1 MKSGI
6 SGTDSANACLLIGE
20 SAPHIHCGRTIRGM
34 MLDMLIALIPSAALA
49 IIYWGVDAL
58 RVMALAVAVA
68 VLVEAACCRLM
79 NRKISIDDLNAV
91 VVGLLLA
98 FMLPAGAAWW
108 VVVVGTALSVC
119 LGKMIFGGLGA
130 NPVPAV
136 LVGYAAISVCWG
148 IHVDPDTVQ
157 LATSWSDP
165 LTKLKFFGAAGIDRF
180 SYFDLLLG
188 RQIGGLG
195 SANVG
200 MILLGGLYLVAR
212 GTVRWQIPLA
222 FLVGTAAVS
231 GLFYLTAPEMYAPPM
246 FHLLTGSVMLAAFFI
261 ATDSACSPSRTAAM
275 IIYGLLGGALV
286 VLIRIYGMHVDGTA
300 FAVLLASLV
309 VPYCVL
315 LRPKP
320 FGVK

>member
-1 MKSGI
+1 MKSGN
-6 SGTDSANACLLIGE
+6 SGSGGMTPCLLIGE
-20 SAPHIHCGRTIRGM
+20 SAPHIHCGRTIRGL
-34 MLDMLIALIPSAALA
+34 MLDIIIAMLPSAALA
-49 IIYWGVDAL
+49 IVYWGVDAL

-68 VLVEAACCRLM
+68 VLAEAACCRLM
-79 NRKISIDDLNAV
+79 GRKSSIDDLNAV
-91 VVGLLLA
+91 VVGLLVA
-98 FMLPAGAAWW
+98 FMLPAGVAWW
-108 VVVVGTALSVC
+108 VVVVGVGLSIC
-119 LGKMIFGGLGA
+119 LGKMVFGGIGA
-130 NPVPAV
+130 NPVPAA

-165 LTKLKFFGAAGIDRF
+165 LTKLKFFGAAGIEKF
-180 SYFDLLLG
+180 GYADLLFG

-212 GTVRWQIPLA
+212 RTVRWQIPLA
-222 FLVGTAAVS
+222 FLLGTAVVS
-231 GLFYLTAPEMYAPPM
+231 GLFYMAAPETYAPPL
-246 FHLLTGSVMLAAFFI
+246 FHLLTGGVMLAAFFI
-261 ATDSACSPSRTAAM
+261 ATDYACSPSRTAAM
-275 IIYGLLGGALV
+275 FLYGVLGGALV
-286 VLIRIYGMHVDGTA
+286 VLIRVYGMHVDGTA

>member
-1 MKSGI
+1 MNN
-6 SGTDSANACLLIGE
+6 ANPKLGDTNVCLLVGE

-34 MLDMLIALIPSAALA
+34 MLDMLIALSPSAVLALV
-49 IIYWGVDAL
+49 YWGVSAL

-68 VLVEAACCRLM
+68 VLAEAACCRLM
-79 NRKISIDDLNAV
+79 ERKISVGDLNAV
-91 VVGLLLA
+91 VIGLLFA
-98 FMLPAGAAWW
+98 FLLPAGAAWW
-108 VVVVGTALSVC
+108 VVVVGTGLSVC
-119 LGKMIFGGLGA
+119 LGKMVFGGIGA

-148 IHVDPDTVQ
+148 IYVEPDTVQ
-157 LATSWSDP
+157 LATSWSEP
-165 LTKLKFFGAAGIDRF
+165 LTKLKFFGPAGIERF
-180 SYFDLLLG
+180 SYTDLFIG

-200 MILLGGLYLVAR
+200 MLLIGGLYLVAR
-212 GTVRWQIPLA
+212 KTVAWQIPLA
-222 FLVGTAAVS
+222 FLAGTAAVA
-231 GLFYLTAPEMYAPPM
+231 GLFYAVDPAIYAPPL

-261 ATDSACSPSRTAAM
+261 ATDSACSPSRTLAM
-275 IIYGLLGGALV
+275 IIYGVLGGGLV
-286 VLIRIYGMHVDGTA
+286 VLIRVYGTHVDGTA
-300 FAVLLASLV
+300 FAVLLAALV